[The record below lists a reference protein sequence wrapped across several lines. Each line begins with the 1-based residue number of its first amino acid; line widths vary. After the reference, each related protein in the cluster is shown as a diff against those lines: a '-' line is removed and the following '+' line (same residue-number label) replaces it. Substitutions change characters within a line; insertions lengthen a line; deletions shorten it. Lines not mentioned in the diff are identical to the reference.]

1 MIAMSWKTPLRHL
14 EPLALEMHAYQ
25 GTLITGI
32 NLFTA
37 VSKLLEWCLLVVLK
51 SNSEPPVIRC
61 KGSLSS
67 CRRHDCRIN
76 SHSDRTQNQAK
87 IQLEPFLGDANT
99 ALFVSW
105 LWEFLSKNYMNPNA
119 SSDVENAT
127 GDGNA
132 TGKKQ
137 ASKSSLIKPSE
148 DSKQLSEGVN
158 CPDDDDL
165 SSESLEEGELP
176 RTHHESI
183 KEFEEWEIGYGESL
197 KCTSS
202 RVEACSGDFG
212 FGGKENT
219 PHKKV
224 YTRSLRCKKLDVAN
238 VAGRRL
244 FTRAAADAILHQHAR
259 VHGNVWD
266 RLGKLPEGGN
276 CANADVK
283 GIEKIKEEVFKCY
296 GESTE
301 RNHSTRSLHGRKFC
315 GRLSENFDIKTGASK
330 DGHKRQFIDINSHQS
345 GVSDSMDGEE
355 AFIKKVRRLLPEE
368 DNGVLGED
376 SVSSGAETPK
386 SQKMGNASSSNA
398 STSSKLKKM
407 PQERLTGEI
416 LESPVTAVS
425 YSTPVTEKPSC
436 KNNSNA
442 TANLKPVHNQLMDM
456 KLRLEHL
463 ETEFVKLQSKK
474 VEKKEQ
480 SSSKS
485 GKRTSWKQPLSV
497 ICEEQTYSFNAK
509 KLGMLKS
516 ICGRL
521 AHEVRNENI
530 LVHIAATREALIS
543 YFAKCGAVDR
553 VIKLTDTVGIK
564 QKAYAY
570 VTFTSKHSA
579 DKALALSGESFFSR
593 IIWVRR
599 AGKVLEKSRC
609 TPDIG
614 RGDCSTTTAPIYIGS
629 SSRRP
634 TNYTL

>member
-1 MIAMSWKTPLRHL
+1 MLGSKNPKSESGKQQLLSKILRASVSEKL
-14 EPLALEMHAYQ
+14 KDLLGDIPELNEEEDNNDVIQDLSEYV
-25 GTLITGI
+25 TLLI
-32 NLFTA
+32 
-37 VSKLLEWCLLVVLK
+37 
-51 SNSEPPVIRC
+51 SNG
-61 KGSLSS
+61 K
-67 CRRHDCRIN
+67 
-76 SHSDRTQNQAK
+76 TQNQAK

-137 ASKSSLIKPSE
+137 ASKSSLIKPSD
-148 DSKQLSEGVN
+148 DSKQLSEGVK

-183 KEFEEWEIGYGESL
+183 KEFEESEIGYGDSL

-202 RVEACSGDFG
+202 RVEACSGDLG
-212 FGGKENT
+212 VGGEEST
-219 PHKKV
+219 PDKKV
-224 YTRSLRCKKLDVAN
+224 YTRSLRCKKLDVAK
-238 VAGRRL
+238 VAGGRL
-244 FTRAAADAILHQHAR
+244 FTRAAADTILHQRAR

-276 CANADVK
+276 CANADMK
-283 GIEKIKEEVFKCY
+283 GVEKIKEDVFKCY

-330 DGHKRQFIDINSHQS
+330 DGHKRQFSDINSHQS
-345 GVSDSMDGEE
+345 GVSDSMDWEE
-355 AFIKKVRRLLPEE
+355 EFLKKVRRLLPEE
-368 DNGVLGED
+368 DNGVLGEN

-407 PQERLTGEI
+407 PKERLTGEI

-436 KNNSNA
+436 KDNSNA
-442 TANLKPVHNQLMDM
+442 TANLMPVHNQLMDM

-463 ETEFVKLQSKK
+463 ETEIAKLQSKK
-474 VEKKEQ
+474 VQKKEQ

-485 GKRTSWKQPLSV
+485 GSIYHLEGDESRTVVVK
-497 ICEEQTYSFNAK
+497 N
-509 KLGMLKS
+509 
-516 ICGRL
+516 
-521 AHEVRNENI
+521 
-530 LVHIAATREALIS
+530 VHVAATREDLIS

-599 AGKVLEKSRC
+599 TGKVLEKSRC
-609 TPDIG
+609 TSDIG
-614 RGDCSTTTAPIYIGS
+614 RGGCSTTTAPINSGS

-634 TNYTL
+634 TKYTL

>member
-1 MIAMSWKTPLRHL
+1 MLGSKNPKSESGKQQLLSKILRASVSEKL
-14 EPLALEMHAYQ
+14 KDLLGDIPELNEEEDNNDVIQDLSEYV
-25 GTLITGI
+25 TLLI
-32 NLFTA
+32 
-37 VSKLLEWCLLVVLK
+37 
-51 SNSEPPVIRC
+51 SNG
-61 KGSLSS
+61 K
-67 CRRHDCRIN
+67 
-76 SHSDRTQNQAK
+76 TQNQAK

-137 ASKSSLIKPSE
+137 ASKSSLIKPSD
-148 DSKQLSEGVN
+148 DSKQLSEGVK

-183 KEFEEWEIGYGESL
+183 KEFEESEIGYGDSL

-202 RVEACSGDFG
+202 RVEACSGDLG
-212 FGGKENT
+212 VGGEEST
-219 PHKKV
+219 PDKKV
-224 YTRSLRCKKLDVAN
+224 YTRSLRCKKLDVAK
-238 VAGRRL
+238 VAGGRL
-244 FTRAAADAILHQHAR
+244 FTRAAADTILHQRAR

-276 CANADVK
+276 CANTDMK
-283 GIEKIKEEVFKCY
+283 GVEKIKEDVFKCY

-330 DGHKRQFIDINSHQS
+330 DGHKRQFSDINSHQS
-345 GVSDSMDGEE
+345 GVSDSMDWEE
-355 AFIKKVRRLLPEE
+355 EFIKKVRRLLPEE
-368 DNGVLGED
+368 DNGVLGEN

-407 PQERLTGEI
+407 PKERLTGKI

-436 KNNSNA
+436 KDNSNA
-442 TANLKPVHNQLMDM
+442 TANLMPVHNQLMDM

-463 ETEFVKLQSKK
+463 ETEIAKLQSKK

-485 GKRTSWKQPLSV
+485 GKRTSCKQPLSI

-516 ICGRL
+516 MWKTCTRGSIYHLEGDESRT
-521 AHEVRNENI
+521 VVVKN
-530 LVHIAATREALIS
+530 VHVAATREDLMS

-599 AGKVLEKSRC
+599 TGEVLEKSRC
-609 TPDIG
+609 TPDLG
-614 RGDCSTTTAPIYIGS
+614 RGDCSTTTAPINSGS

-634 TNYTL
+634 TKYTL

>member
-1 MIAMSWKTPLRHL
+1 M
-14 EPLALEMHAYQ
+14 
-25 GTLITGI
+25 
-32 NLFTA
+32 
-37 VSKLLEWCLLVVLK
+37 
-51 SNSEPPVIRC
+51 
-61 KGSLSS
+61 LSS
-67 CRRHDCRIN
+67 KNPKSESGKQQLLSKILRASVSEKLKDLLGDIPELN
-76 SHSDRTQNQAK
+76 EEEDNNDVIQDLSEYVTLLISNGKTQNQAQ

-127 GDGNA
+127 GDANA

-137 ASKSSLIKPSE
+137 ASKSSLIKPSD
-148 DSKQLSEGVN
+148 DSKQLSEGVK

-165 SSESLEEGELP
+165 SSESLEEGEMP

-183 KEFEEWEIGYGESL
+183 EEFEESEIGYGESL

-202 RVEACSGDFG
+202 RVEACSGDLG
-212 FGGKENT
+212 VGGEEST

-224 YTRSLRCKKLDVAN
+224 YTRSLRCEKLDVAN

-244 FTRAAADAILHQHAR
+244 FTRATADAILHQRAR
-259 VHGNVWD
+259 AHGNVWD

-276 CANADVK
+276 CANADMK
-283 GIEKIKEEVFKCY
+283 GVEKIKEEVFKCY

-315 GRLSENFDIKTGASK
+315 GRLSEINFDIKTGASK
-330 DGHKRQFIDINSHQS
+330 DGHKRQFSDINSHQS

-368 DNGVLGED
+368 DTGVLGENI

-407 PQERLTGEI
+407 PKERLTGEI
-416 LESPVTAVS
+416 LESPVTSVS

-436 KNNSNA
+436 KDNSNA

-463 ETEFVKLQSKK
+463 ETEIVKLQSKN

-485 GKRTSWKQPLSV
+485 GKRTLCKQPIS
-497 ICEEQTYSFNAK
+497 IS
-509 KLGMLKS
+509 KL
-516 ICGRL
+516 
-521 AHEVRNENI
+521 
-530 LVHIAATREALIS
+530 
-543 YFAKCGAVDR
+543 
-553 VIKLTDTVGIK
+553 
-564 QKAYAY
+564 Q
-570 VTFTSKHSA
+570 
-579 DKALALSGESFFSR
+579 
-593 IIWVRR
+593 
-599 AGKVLEKSRC
+599 
-609 TPDIG
+609 
-614 RGDCSTTTAPIYIGS
+614 
-629 SSRRP
+629 
-634 TNYTL
+634 

>member
-1 MIAMSWKTPLRHL
+1 M
-14 EPLALEMHAYQ
+14 
-25 GTLITGI
+25 
-32 NLFTA
+32 
-37 VSKLLEWCLLVVLK
+37 
-51 SNSEPPVIRC
+51 
-61 KGSLSS
+61 LSS
-67 CRRHDCRIN
+67 KNPKSESGKQQLLSKILRASVSEKLKDLLGDIPELNEEEDN
-76 SHSDRTQNQAK
+76 SDEYVTLLISNGKTQNQAK

-137 ASKSSLIKPSE
+137 ASKSSLIKPSD
-148 DSKQLSEGVN
+148 DSKQLSEGVK

-165 SSESLEEGELP
+165 SSESLEEGEMP

-183 KEFEEWEIGYGESL
+183 KEFEESEIGYGESL

-202 RVEACSGDFG
+202 RVEACSGDLG
-212 FGGKENT
+212 VGGQEST

-244 FTRAAADAILHQHAR
+244 FTRAAADAILHQRTR

-276 CANADVK
+276 CADADMK
-283 GIEKIKEEVFKCY
+283 GVEKIKEEVFKCY

-330 DGHKRQFIDINSHQS
+330 DGHKRQFSDINSHQS

-355 AFIKKVRRLLPEE
+355 AFNKKVRRLLPEE
-368 DNGVLGED
+368 DNGVLGEN

-407 PQERLTGEI
+407 PKERLTGEI

-436 KNNSNA
+436 KDNRNA
-442 TANLKPVHNQLMDM
+442 TVNLKPVHNQLMDM

-463 ETEFVKLQSKK
+463 ETEIVKLQSKN

-485 GKRTSWKQPLSV
+485 GKRTSCKQPLSI

-521 AHEVRNENI
+521 AHE
-530 LVHIAATREALIS
+530 VHIAATREALIS

-579 DKALALSGESFFSR
+579 EKALALSGESFFSQ
-593 IIWVRR
+593 IIWV
-599 AGKVLEKSRC
+599 AISNFNLQVYGLLESNR
-609 TPDIG
+609 
-614 RGDCSTTTAPIYIGS
+614 
-629 SSRRP
+629 
-634 TNYTL
+634 L